1 MLGEDYILDPKGSM
15 KYDEM
20 IGFCCFSDSM
30 LIYGGCM
37 RVFGGASQLRLYMY
51 IHQEK
56 ERVSCSTSYTHHD
69 PQPRMN
75 YIYIHF
81 AWPAW
86 RIVFQVGI
94 NKHSFKENQLIRDPR

>member
-1 MLGEDYILDPKGSM
+1 
-15 KYDEM
+15 
-20 IGFCCFSDSM
+20 
-30 LIYGGCM
+30 
-37 RVFGGASQLRLYMY
+37 MY

-75 YIYIHF
+75 YIYIYIHF